1 MEKKVIIFTTTETE
15 KEAEKIANALLE
27 DRIAACVNIIPKIRS
42 RYWWQG
48 KIEKSGETLLLIKTK
63 ENLVSRVEERIKSL
77 HSYECPEVVAIEI
90 SEGSADYLDWIE
102 QTLI

>member
-63 ENLVSRVEERIKSL
+63 ENLVSQVEERIKSL

>member
-15 KEAEKIANALLE
+15 KEAEKIADALLE
-27 DRIAACVNIIPKIRS
+27 DRIAACVNIIPKIQS

-48 KIEKSGETLLLIKTK
+48 KIEKSEETLLLIKTK
-63 ENLVSRVEERIKSL
+63 ENLVSQVEERIKSL

>member
-48 KIEKSGETLLLIKTK
+48 KIEKSEETLLLIKTK

>member
-27 DRIAACVNIIPKIRS
+27 DRIAACVNIIPKIQS

-48 KIEKSGETLLLIKTK
+48 KIEKSEETLLLIKTK